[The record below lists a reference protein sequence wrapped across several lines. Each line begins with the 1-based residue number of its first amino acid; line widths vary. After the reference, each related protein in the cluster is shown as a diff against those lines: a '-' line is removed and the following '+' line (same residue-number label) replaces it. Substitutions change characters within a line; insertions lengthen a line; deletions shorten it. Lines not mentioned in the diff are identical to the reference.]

1 MEVLWVRSL
10 KHLKVSDTVNF
21 VPPCA
26 AYMTIQRLMDVQTVS
41 VFSVGESKMQEM
53 PQPTPAEAGLEL
65 DKSALHLLHRADQC
79 AFNAFYGNIDR
90 QVLTPRQYFVLATI
104 REEAGASQ
112 TTIVRRTGIDRST
125 LSDIVRR
132 LGRKGLLERERNDND
147 ARAYSIRLT
156 EAGQQ
161 ALDNAEPV
169 VQAAEERLLSIL
181 PADRVEQFKE
191 NLRLISEH
199 RDELIAL
206 AE

>member
-10 KHLKVSDTVNF
+10 KHLKVSETVNF
-21 VPPCA
+21 VPPGA

-41 VFSVGESKMQEM
+41 VFSVGEPKMQEM

-90 QVLTPRQYFVLATI
+90 QVLTPRQYCVLATI

-161 ALDNAEPV
+161 ALNNAEPV

>member
-10 KHLKVSDTVNF
+10 KHLTVSDTVNF
-21 VPPCA
+21 VPPGA

-41 VFSVGESKMQEM
+41 VFSVGEPKMQEM

>member
-1 MEVLWVRSL
+1 
-10 KHLKVSDTVNF
+10 
-21 VPPCA
+21 
-26 AYMTIQRLMDVQTVS
+26 
-41 VFSVGESKMQEM
+41 MQEM

-191 NLRLISEH
+191 NLRLISDH

>member
-1 MEVLWVRSL
+1 MAVLWVRSL
-10 KHLKVSDTVNF
+10 KHLKVSETVNF
-21 VPPCA
+21 VPPGA

-41 VFSVGESKMQEM
+41 VFSVGEPKMQEM

-161 ALDNAEPV
+161 ALNNAEPV